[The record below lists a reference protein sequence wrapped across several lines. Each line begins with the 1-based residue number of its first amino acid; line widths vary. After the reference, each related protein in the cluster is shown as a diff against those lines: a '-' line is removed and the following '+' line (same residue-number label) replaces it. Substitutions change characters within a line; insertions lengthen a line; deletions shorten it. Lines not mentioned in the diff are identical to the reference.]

1 MNERPVKCRTE
12 ARSDLPSR
20 HAVLRRRI
28 PRAAATSSSAITLA
42 SRASISRSVYRE
54 SSRTART
61 KPGGSASPVALSCST
76 LWRESLSLSSV
87 RVGAASTCWA
97 VGGGCG
103 GASQPG
109 GGTPGAICHLAPWG
123 GQMRSGELTGGV
135 PSVKPLSK
143 EHGVSHIAA
152 EKALDV
158 LKREGLVRTAIGKG
172 TYVIDRR

>member
-1 MNERPVKCRTE
+1 MNERPVKCRAE
-12 ARSDLPSR
+12 AGRDLPSR

-103 GASQPG
+103 
-109 GGTPGAICHLAPWG
+109 
-123 GQMRSGELTGGV
+123 
-135 PSVKPLSK
+135 
-143 EHGVSHIAA
+143 
-152 EKALDV
+152 
-158 LKREGLVRTAIGKG
+158 TAIQPVAEYQARGVVHYHAIIRLDAPGPDHQPPPARYTAALWRAAIPSAPAAVSVG
-172 TYVIDRR
+172 TAA